1 MYEDYRPKGRK
12 FLLVVAVFALSI
24 VGANFYLKS
33 GIEPP
38 PPAVTPPLAE
48 EAPIKELPARTTDVV
63 QSGRS
68 ARATSVAT
76 GFSIPWEVAFLPTG
90 EMLVTERPGR
100 LVKINGFDKL
110 TAGGE
115 TRETIAVK
123 GVRHSGEGGLLGLAL
138 HPDFASNNFVYLYFT
153 AAKADGVVN
162 KVVRYVLH
170 STVLV
175 EDRIILDEIPGSANH
190 NGGRIAFG
198 PDGLLYITTGD
209 AGDASSAQD
218 PYSLAGKILRV
229 TALGKVPPDN
239 PFNNEVYSYGHRNP
253 QGLAWDNLGRLWATE
268 HGRSGLQSGY
278 DEINLIEKGA
288 NYGWPDI
295 EGDETAEGMR
305 APVLHSGADTTWAPA
320 GLVFH
325 SGKLYWAGLR
335 GAALYE
341 AEITPE
347 GKLTNPKSYF
357 AEQFG
362 RLRAVALGPDGLL
375 YLSTS
380 NTDGRGRL
388 REGDDRIIKV
398 GFE

>member
-24 VGANFYLKS
+24 VGANLYLKS

-48 EAPIKELPARTTDVV
+48 EAPTKAL
-63 QSGRS
+63 S

-90 EMLVTERPGR
+90 EMFVTERPGR
-100 LVKINGFDKL
+100 LVKIK
-110 TAGGE
+110 GE
-115 TRETIAVK
+115 TRETFTVK

-138 HPDFASNNFVYLYFT
+138 HPDFASNNFIYLYFT
-153 AAKADGVVN
+153 AAKADSVVN
-162 KVVRYVLH
+162 RVVRYVLH

-229 TALGKVPPDN
+229 TALGEVPPDN

-278 DEINLIEKGA
+278 DEINLIEKGT
-288 NYGWPDI
+288 NYGWPEI
-295 EGDETAEGMR
+295 EGDESSEKMR
-305 APVLHSGADTTWAPA
+305 APVLHSGPDKTWAPA
-320 GLVFH
+320 GLVF
-325 SGKLYWAGLR
+325 SEGKLYWAGLR

-341 AEITPE
+341 AEVTPAGE
-347 GKLTNPKSYF
+347 LVNPKNYF
-357 AEQFG
+357 SEQFG
-362 RLRAVALGPDGLL
+362 RLRAVTLGADGSI
-375 YLSTS
+375 YISTS

-398 GFE
+398 GFQ